1 MKKILVV
8 FTGGTIGSSV
18 SGHTIDTAASNR
30 FKLLAGYRERYA
42 RATQVEFETI
52 SPVEILSENLN
63 PMVWTQVMGAIDAYD
78 LKDIA
83 GIIVTHGT
91 DTLAFSAC
99 ALSYYY
105 QNLGV
110 PLLLVSSD
118 FPLTD
123 ARANGLDNF
132 DVAVAFILDRLEK
145 GVFVAYRNQ
154 GQSAQ
159 IHLGTRLASCLQLSS
174 EFMSVQAKAYLHFID
189 NQFSEQH
196 PPTRQKQPQPLKAT
210 FSTRVVMVKPYPGLN
225 YEVFD
230 LSGVEAVLHDL
241 YHSGTACVSATWGE
255 RYSLLSFIKRCISEG
270 VSVYLA
276 PGLSSAEQ
284 YSSTQA
290 LLDLG
295 AVMLWDM
302 TLEAAYVKLLM
313 AYGNFSD
320 FRDIKNVMQRNIA
333 HEIL

>member
-8 FTGGTIGSSV
+8 FTGGTIGSSLD
-18 SGHTIDTAASNR
+18 GHTINTAAINR

-63 PMVWTQVMGAIDAYD
+63 PLVWTQVMRAIDAYN
-78 LKDIA
+78 LNDIA

-105 QNLGV
+105 QNLGI
-110 PLLLVSSD
+110 PMLLVSSD

-123 ARANGLDNF
+123 TRANGLDNF
-132 DVAVAFILDRLEK
+132 DAAVAFILDRLEK

-154 GQSAQ
+154 GQAMQ

-189 NQFSEQH
+189 NQFSELY
-196 PPTRQKQPQPLKAT
+196 PPTRKKQPQPLKAL
-210 FSTRVVMVKPYPGLN
+210 FSTRVVMVKPYPGLD
-225 YEVFD
+225 YSVFN

-241 YHSGTACVSATWGE
+241 YHSGTACVSATWGKQ
-255 RYSLLSFIKRCISEG
+255 YNLLHFIERCISEG
-270 VSVYLA
+270 VRVYLA
-276 PGLSSAEQ
+276 PGLSSPNQ

-313 AYGNFSD
+313 AYGNFTD
-320 FRDIKNVMQRNIA
+320 FQDIKNIMQRNIA

>member
-18 SGHTIDTAASNR
+18 SGQTIDTAEINR
-30 FKLLAGYRERYA
+30 FRLLAWYRERFA
-42 RATQVEFETI
+42 RAAQVEFITL

-63 PMVWTQVMGAIDAYD
+63 PCVWTQVMNAIDATN
-78 LKDIA
+78 LKEIV

-99 ALSYYY
+99 AFSYYY
-105 QNLGV
+105 QQLNI

-132 DVAVAFILDRLEK
+132 DAAVAFIVEREEN
-145 GVFVAYRNQ
+145 GVFVSYRNQ
-154 GQSAQ
+154 QQVTQ

-174 EFMSVQAKAYLHFID
+174 DFMSVQGKAYLQFVEG
-189 NQFSEQH
+189 QFSELH
-196 PPTRQKQPQPLKAT
+196 PPKRPKQPQPLKAL
-210 FSTRVVMVKPYPGLN
+210 FSTRIALVKPYPGLN
-225 YEVFD
+225 YD
-230 LSGVEAVLHDL
+230 TINLTSIDAVLHDL
-241 YHSGTACVSATWGE
+241 YHSGTACVSDAWGGQ
-255 RYSLLSFIKRCISEG
+255 YSLLNFINRCTHAG
-270 VSVYLA
+270 VNVYLA
-276 PGLSSAEQ
+276 PGLYSPEQ

-313 AYGNFSD
+313 AYGCLTD
-320 FRDIKNVMQRNIA
+320 IQAIKNLMQQNIA